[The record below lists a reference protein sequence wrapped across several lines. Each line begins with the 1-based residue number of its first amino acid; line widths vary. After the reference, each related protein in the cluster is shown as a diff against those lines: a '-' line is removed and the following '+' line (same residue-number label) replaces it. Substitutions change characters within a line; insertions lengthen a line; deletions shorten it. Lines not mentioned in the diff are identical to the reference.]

1 MLPTHISAF
10 ISTSSLWPKS
20 DSCPLQCRKPESCL
34 LSQHL
39 PQKHGT
45 AHSTAVSYGQQ
56 ITGLPVSCSPPFSR
70 FLSYTHSI
78 RQGLH
83 FRITV
88 QHLDGANSI
97 SAPDRDSKHYWN
109 TSHNLSAWIPDQN
122 VHTSPK
128 ERGINWERAAV
139 NLHLC
144 FPPALTAISSPSI
157 KPNASP
163 NIDSKSD
170 FEVLA
175 FFSAL
180 SDGSGKREETA
191 RPKYAPN
198 RWTCI
203 MHTWYETCISRVSK
217 FVTNH
222 VPQETLTQMLM

>member
-1 MLPTHISAF
+1 MLPTQISAF

-88 QHLDGANSI
+88 QHLDIANSI
-97 SAPDRDSKHYWN
+97 SAPDRDSKHTEIQVI
-109 TSHNLSAWIPDQN
+109 TS
-122 VHTSPK
+122 VHGSLTKTSTQAPK
-128 ERGINWERAAV
+128 REGLIERGQQWTCTYAF
-139 NLHLC
+139 LLLSLQSL
-144 FPPALTAISSPSI
+144 PPALNQMPH
-157 KPNASP
+157 P
-163 NIDSKSD
+163 
-170 FEVLA
+170 
-175 FFSAL
+175 
-180 SDGSGKREETA
+180 
-191 RPKYAPN
+191 
-198 RWTCI
+198 
-203 MHTWYETCISRVSK
+203 
-217 FVTNH
+217 
-222 VPQETLTQMLM
+222 TLTVSPILKYFHSSQPLVMAQGNVRRQPDQSMPQTGERASCIHGMKPASVE

>member
-1 MLPTHISAF
+1 M
-10 ISTSSLWPKS
+10 
-20 DSCPLQCRKPESCL
+20 DSRSQACL
-34 LSQHL
+34 
-39 PQKHGT
+39 
-45 AHSTAVSYGQQ
+45 Y
-56 ITGLPVSCSPPFSR
+56 PVP
-70 FLSYTHSI
+70 H
-78 RQGLH
+78 
-83 FRITV
+83 
-88 QHLDGANSI
+88 
-97 SAPDRDSKHYWN
+97 
-109 TSHNLSAWIPDQN
+109 LSAGFYLTLTALGRDCISVSLCSTLMEQTAFQPQIGTLSTTEIQVITS
-122 VHTSPK
+122 VHGSLTKTSTQAPK
-128 ERGINWERAAV
+128 RQLNWERAAV

-170 FEVLA
+170 FEVLP